1 MGRKTAN
8 SNELNNIY
16 VLDSFYA
23 KIVNQAERIKL
34 FNHFTILFIN
44 NSKIV
49 TQNIPKSKSILFIC
63 QDL

>member
-23 KIVNQAERIKL
+23 KIVNQAERIKH
-34 FNHFTILFIN
+34 FNRFAILY
-44 NSKIV
+44 
-49 TQNIPKSKSILFIC
+49 
-63 QDL
+63 

>member
-23 KIVNQAERIKL
+23 KIVNQAERVKL
-34 FNHFTILFIN
+34 FNQFRILFIN

-49 TQNIPKSKSILFIC
+49 TQNMPKSKSILFLY